1 MATFAPIY
9 NPAVPFQS
17 AILGGIAV
25 GKTVRIQGQAHS
37 NAGWFAVN
45 FICSNN
51 DIAFHFNPRFSD
63 GNVTVCNTKQGGD
76 WGAEERRHKMPFKQ
90 NTYFDITITVMG
102 HAFQVNHNGEYLLEY
117 RHRLPFQNI
126 QSIQIAGDLNLGCV
140 SFS

>member
-1 MATFAPIY
+1 MGSPNQTTPLMS
-9 NPAVPFQS
+9 NHKAVPFQS

-102 HAFQVNHNGEYLLEY
+102 HAFQSDSGTFYSNHINRGLQSP
-117 RHRLPFQNI
+117 RLM
-126 QSIQIAGDLNLGCV
+126 V
-140 SFS
+140 